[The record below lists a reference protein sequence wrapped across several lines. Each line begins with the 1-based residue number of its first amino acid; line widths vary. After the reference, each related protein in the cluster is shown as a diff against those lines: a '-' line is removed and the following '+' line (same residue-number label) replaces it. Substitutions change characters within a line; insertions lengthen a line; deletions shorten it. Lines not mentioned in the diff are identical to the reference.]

1 MKVTK
6 WCLYSSF
13 FFLGDNIANARGED
27 WRRRRDVL
35 VPHFQGRV
43 IIPELF
49 PFILKS
55 TTDLVEEIR
64 SHNGQPIDL
73 DERFVTLTA
82 NIICE
87 YIFGG
92 VPDDGHLAFDNFSR
106 PASAIATI
114 KLKHVLKLFGIKGK
128 SLLEIERN
136 SKIIRNVIR
145 GVKRGERKRQNG
157 SPTLVE
163 EMLQL
168 EEFQGPEGEERL
180 VHELLIMIMAGHDTT
195 AHSLTMIVYT
205 LAHHPE
211 CQQKIR
217 EEVDTI
223 IADDESITAS
233 DLGKLTYTSAAI
245 RESLRLHPVIPSL
258 LVHAYEDTSLGDI
271 QVPKGS
277 TV

>member
-1 MKVTK
+1 M
-6 WCLYSSF
+6 
-13 FFLGDNIANARGED
+13 
-27 WRRRRDVL
+27 
-35 VPHFQGRV
+35 
-43 IIPELF
+43 
-49 PFILKS
+49 
-55 TTDLVEEIR
+55 
-64 SHNGQPIDL
+64 

-92 VPDDGHLAFDNFSR
+92 VPDDGHLVFDNFSR

-145 GVKRGERKRQNG
+145 GVKRGERKRHNG

-180 VHELLIMIMAGHDTT
+180 VHELLIMVMAGHDTT

-217 EEVDTI
+217 EEVDAI
-223 IADDESITAS
+223 IDDDESITAS

-245 RESLRLHPVIPSL
+245 RESLRFHPVLSSL